1 MHDND
6 CDQIFAMLSEYLDQ
20 ELAQANCADL
30 EKHLKDC
37 PPCIT
42 FVESFRRSVQ
52 LCRQLGEPAQ
62 CAPISTEQ
70 LDSLRD
76 AYRAALAR
84 RTPGQWESEL

>member
-1 MHDND
+1 MHDKD

-20 ELAQANCADL
+20 ELAPATCADL

-42 FVESFRRSVQ
+42 FVESLRRSVR
-52 LCRQLGEPAQ
+52 LCHQLGEPVQ
-62 CAPISTEQ
+62 CAPISPEK
-70 LDSLRD
+70 LNSLRE

-84 RTPGQWESEL
+84 RP